1 MLLFLQE
8 SVTDLHLNPFDI
20 NEWLPLLF
28 ELVGRLFTL
37 LKNYKIT
44 FGDWTFSVYSFL
56 LALFVIGIVLPVV
69 VNVAHSIALGNENRS
84 YNLRNK
90 NRNQNYKEE
99 PPTGPTFG
107 F

>member
-1 MLLFLQE
+1 MLLFLE
-8 SVTDLHLNPFDI
+8 TDLQLSPFDI

-37 LKNYKIT
+37 IKNYKFT
-44 FGDWTFSVYSFL
+44 FGNWTFSVYSFL

-84 YNLRNK
+84 FNLRNR
-90 NRNQNYKEE
+90 NRNQNNSDYG